1 MNLHGLLHWNLNPA
15 RIPIPPH
22 RLGNI
27 PHSSAGEAQEGSHLS
42 LTWVGFPILF
52 SLGDVSQ
59 DAFQSLT
66 PKAGFEPA
74 TSRLT
79 VGGSATE
86 LLGIVFFSLEFEV

>member
-1 MNLHGLLHWNLNPA
+1 MNLRPELYKSPA
-15 RIPIPPH
+15 LP
-22 RLGNI
+22 LSYGGNKNI
-27 PHSSAGEAQEGSHLS
+27 PCSSAGEAQEGSHLS

-86 LLGIVFFSLEFEV
+86 LLGIVLFFLEFEV